1 MVIILCFWVLVF
13 LILYTYFFYP
23 ILLIFINK
31 FYDFK
36 KYKINKDLN
45 IDFVILAYNE
55 EKVID
60 WKINNSLEALTEFKN
75 SKLWIISDG
84 SSDKTVEIVNQHLHN
99 PKIRLLKLKRSGKS
113 QAINKAMKELSGD
126 IVVFSDANIEYN
138 SKTILEL
145 VSPFSDTSVGC
156 SCGKL
161 VFKNPGKVVSG
172 EGESFYWKYENLLK
186 KLESKIGYVSGATG
200 AVYAIRRTLFKDLPL
215 NCINDDFTISM
226 NVVDQGFKCLYAE
239 NAIVYENVAPS
250 VESEFKR
257 HIRDATGHYISI
269 FHLSG
274 LLNIFRGMSSYIFW
288 SHRIIRW
295 SVPLI
300 LFAVFFL
307 NYFLIANVEYL
318 ILFSIQII
326 FYALA
331 ILGLFFYRFKNIPF
345 IIFAPFYFCNLNL
358 ALLLGLFNALF
369 FKQKGMWES
378 TERS

>member
-31 FYDFK
+31 FYDCK

>member
-1 MVIILCFWVLVF
+1 MVIVFFFWTFVF

-23 ILLIFINK
+23 ILLVLINK
-31 FYDFK
+31 FYGCK
-36 KYKINKDLN
+36 KFTTNTDLN

-75 SKLWIISDG
+75 SKLWIVSDG
-84 SSDKTVEIVNQHLHN
+84 SSDSTVEIVSKYLQN

-113 QAINKAMKELSGD
+113 QAINKAMKELCGD

-138 SKTILEL
+138 SNTILEL
-145 VSPFSDTSVGC
+145 VSPFSDSRVGC

-161 VFKNPGKVVSG
+161 VFKNPGKVISG

-200 AVYAIRRTLFKDLPL
+200 AVYAIRRTLFKELPL

-226 NVVDQGFKCLYAE
+226 NVVNQGYKCLYAE

-274 LLNIFRGMSSYIFW
+274 LLNIFRGMSSFIFW

-300 LFAVFFL
+300 LFAVLIL
-307 NYFLIANVEYL
+307 NYFLIANIEYL

-326 FYALA
+326 FYILA